1 MVEAKSLGSKA
12 APIVME
18 VFSDYQCPACKTL
31 YQDTLR
37 PVIDNYVSAGK
48 VYLVRRDMP
57 LPAHKHAREA
67 ARYANAAARIGK
79 FAKVE
84 EALYNKQD
92 TWSADGNIEAVV
104 AAVLTPAEM
113 VKVRQYLKSKQL
125 DDAIEKDVVLAG
137 NFQVRQTPTT
147 IVTHRGKTYPVV
159 GVVSYTILQQF
170 LEQLLNQ

>member
-1 MVEAKSLGSKA
+1 MRQLRSKKIYRGLLGVALLALSLSGTAQAQGKGTTNPTRADMVAAKSLGSKA

-48 VYLVRRDMP
+48 VYLIHRDMP
-57 LPAHKHAREA
+57 LAAHKHAREA

-84 EALYNKQD
+84 ER
-92 TWSADGNIEAVV
+92 SEERRV
-104 AAVLTPAEM
+104 
-113 VKVRQYLKSKQL
+113 
-125 DDAIEKDVVLAG
+125 
-137 NFQVRQTPTT
+137 
-147 IVTHRGKTYPVV
+147 GKECR
-159 GVVSYTILQQF
+159 L
-170 LEQLLNQ
+170 